1 MKNAS
6 EMKLNLIEWLMDN
19 YKEDVVIGSEV
30 LYSPMTR
37 RADLVMIHNKCSY
50 AFEIKSDCDTIKLL
64 KEQVEDYSKTFDFT
78 FVVTTKTHLHEVE
91 RCIPKNI
98 GILVSEEHIF
108 QRRKASQIKRLN
120 KRFLA
125 EFLDK
130 KTLMKYVSNVMKNHS
145 IYDLRNI
152 VSQKLDTKEIR
163 KIAIAH
169 LRKKYEYPSI
179 LFEYD
184 LKNSGITIDDL
195 KTLTG
200 CEPSEIR

>member
-6 EMKLNLIEWLMDN
+6 EMKLKLIEWLIDN
-19 YKEDVVIGSEV
+19 YKTDIVIGSEV

-37 RADLVMIHNKCSY
+37 RADLVMIHDKYSY
-50 AFEIKSDCDTIKLL
+50 AFEIKSDCDTVKLL
-64 KEQVEDYSKTFDFT
+64 NEQIEDYSKTFDFT

-91 RCIPKNI
+91 KRVPKNI
-98 GILVSEEHIF
+98 GILVSGDRIF

-130 KTLMKYVSNVMKNHS
+130 KTLIKCTGNIMKNHS
-145 IYDLRNI
+145 IYDLRDL
-152 VSQKLDTKEIR
+152 VSQKLDIKEIR
-163 KIAIAH
+163 KMAIAH
-169 LRKKYEYPSI
+169 LRKKYEYPST